1 MATSIL
7 STPHGHRSFAG
18 ADLGASTLRALTC
31 LETWLDRIEQ
41 RHALRHLPDATL
53 RDVALTRADA
63 DREAEKPFWK
73 S

>member
-1 MATSIL
+1 MSY
-7 STPHGHRSFAG
+7 GHRSLAG
-18 ADLGASTLRALTC
+18 ADLRPSALRALTR

-41 RHALRHLPDATL
+41 RHALRHLPEAAL

-63 DREAEKPFWK
+63 DREAEKPFWQ